1 MLAAQ
6 CDDRANGDPRRFHV
20 DQKEA
25 DAFLLLRI
33 LVGADEEE
41 SPVGMLRQRRPGLLP
56 VDDIVVAVAHGR
68 CAQAGKIRT
77 RARLRIALDPPIL
90 DRQDA
95 RKEMSLL
102 LGRAD
107 SVDDRTDHRETKDPQ
122 AVGVATT
129 AERSEGE
136 ERYR

>member
-68 CAQAGKIRT
+68 RAQDGKIRERKSVVT
-77 RARLRIALDPPIL
+77 GKRVS
-90 DRQDA
+90 DR
-95 RKEMSLL
+95 
-102 LGRAD
+102 
-107 SVDDRTDHRETKDPQ
+107 VDLVCGGELTTKKQ
-122 AVGVATT
+122 
-129 AERSEGE
+129 
-136 ERYR
+136 YKK